1 MNMWRKAIRRL
12 FILSQLVLATY
23 YSNNAI
29 NSWNDSPI
37 VTSVKMTSIQ
47 NVQFPAV
54 SVCYDINE
62 WKWPGIVHAMSKQD
76 TANFVETYYSQDNA
90 FINRVQASDL
100 KFRKSQLYKKAI
112 TNTTTIGFI
121 KEILPEDLQPVG
133 LFLHLI
139 SYFEPAY
146 KLLSF
151 IKKVAK
157 QSYLLKIQN
166 GKMDLSERSSSL
178 FEIICNSGKVTK
190 YCSEFNSTL
199 DISCDIEEFNKVSL

>member
-1 MNMWRKAIRRL
+1 MYLRSKLKLFNIISGRLCTNCGTIQIFNGYLVKRSVEKWEWYSTNQSRSVNCKCINMWRKAIRRL
-12 FILSQLVLATY
+12 FILSQLALAMY

-29 NSWNDSPI
+29 TSWNDSPI
-37 VTSVKMTSIQ
+37 VTSVKMTSIR

-54 SVCYDINE
+54 TVCYDINE

-76 TANFVETYYSQDNA
+76 TANFAETYYSQDNA

-139 SYFEPAY
+139 YY
-146 KLLSF
+146 
-151 IKKVAK
+151 
-157 QSYLLKIQN
+157 
-166 GKMDLSERSSSL
+166 
-178 FEIICNSGKVTK
+178 
-190 YCSEFNSTL
+190 
-199 DISCDIEEFNKVSL
+199 